1 MLASS
6 ICPQISAEELTAVA
20 NRVQSETFRS
30 VETYV
35 LVAAAHLL
43 MSLLMRAVSW
53 LVAPTVGFMVQIV
66 KNTSLASAI
75 GFAAASALAP

>member
-35 LVAAAHLL
+35 LVAAADVAADARRVLAGGAD
-43 MSLLMRAVSW
+43 RGASW
-53 LVAPTVGFMVQIV
+53 CR
-66 KNTSLASAI
+66 S
-75 GFAAASALAP
+75 